1 MKYKLV
7 IFDLDGTLLNTIDDI
22 ADSMNKSLTQN
33 GFKTYGIDEYKYFVG
48 QGVKFLV
55 ESVLAMQ
62 PHTKEEWQK
71 VHDDYMYYYGM
82 WQKNKT
88 KPYAGIIDLLNGLTE
103 KGVRIAVL
111 SNKPNHD
118 TQKVISEY
126 FPGISFSAV
135 YGARPDRGLK
145 PSPDGVN
152 DILTELEIDKTETLY
167 VGDTKVD
174 MATAINSE
182 LTSVGVLWGFRTRE
196 ELVKA
201 QAQYIISR
209 PDEIL
214 SLVF

>member
-1 MKYKLV
+1 
-7 IFDLDGTLLNTIDDI
+7 
-22 ADSMNKSLTQN
+22 
-33 GFKTYGIDEYKYFVG
+33 
-48 QGVKFLV
+48 
-55 ESVLAMQ
+55 
-62 PHTKEEWQK
+62 
-71 VHDDYMYYYGM
+71 MYYYGM

-88 KPYAGIIDLLNGLTE
+88 KPYEGIIDLLNGLTE

-126 FPGISFSAV
+126 FPGISFAAV

-145 PSPDGVN
+145 PSPDGAN
-152 DILTELEIDKTETLY
+152 DILTELGIDKAETLY

-174 MATAINSE
+174 MATAINAG
-182 LTSVGVLWGFRTRE
+182 LTSAGVLWGFRTRE

-201 QAQYIISR
+201 QAQYIVSR